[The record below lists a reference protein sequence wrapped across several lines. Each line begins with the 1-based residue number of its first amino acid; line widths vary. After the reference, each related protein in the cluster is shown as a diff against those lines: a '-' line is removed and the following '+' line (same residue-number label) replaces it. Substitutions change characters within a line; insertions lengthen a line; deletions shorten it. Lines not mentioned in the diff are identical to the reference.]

1 MIYLVLAIVASM
13 AVAVVMRLSE
23 KHISNN
29 ISMLA
34 SNYLMCSVLAGAY
47 AGVMQGGLSA
57 PQGLGFAVGLGLVS
71 GVFYLSS
78 FMLYQWN
85 IRVNGV
91 TLSALFMKMG
101 VIVSIL
107 TAICFFGEVPK
118 AIQVAGMLIACAAI
132 LVIHLEKGSSR
143 VTSGVG
149 LIALFVAGGL
159 TDAMSKVYEE
169 LGVASLKNGYLFFT
183 FVAAL
188 VLCACVCLYKRQH
201 MTAAD
206 FGFGLLIGIPNYFS
220 ARFLLYALSQVP
232 AVIAYPTYSVGSII
246 AVMLVSRVVF
256 GERLSRRQI
265 IALVMILSAL
275 VLLNI

>member
-1 MIYLVLAIVASM
+1 MIYLTLAIVSSM

-23 KHISNN
+23 KHIRNN

-34 SNYLMCSVLAGAY
+34 SNYLMCSVLAGLY
-47 AGVMQGGLSA
+47 AGGLWGSLA
-57 PQGLGFAVGLGLVS
+57 QPGTGFAAALGVVS
-71 GVFYLSS
+71 GAFYLLG
-78 FMLYQWN
+78 FMLYQWD
-85 IRVNGV
+85 IHVNGV

-107 TAICFFGEVPK
+107 TAVCFFGEVPG
-118 AIQVAGMLIACAAI
+118 ALQVAGMLIACAAI

-143 VTSGVG
+143 VKSGAG
-149 LIALFVAGGL
+149 LIALFIAGGL
-159 TDAMSKVYEE
+159 TDAMAKVYEE
-169 LGVASLKNGYLFFT
+169 LGVSALKNGYLLFT
-183 FVAAL
+183 FVSAF
-188 VLCACVCLYKRQH
+188 VLSVAICLYKKQGLKK
-201 MTAAD
+201 AD
-206 FGFGLLIGIPNYFS
+206 LGFGLLIGIPNYFS

-232 AVIAYPTYSVGSII
+232 AVIAYPTYSVGSIV

-265 IALVMILSAL
+265 IALVMILAAL

>member
-1 MIYLVLAIVASM
+1 MIYLILAIVSSM

-23 KHISNN
+23 KHIRNN

-34 SNYLMCSVLAGAY
+34 SNYLMCSVLAGLY
-47 AGVMQGGLSA
+47 AGGLWGSLA
-57 PQGLGFAVGLGLVS
+57 QPGPGFAAALGVVS
-71 GVFYLSS
+71 GAFYLLG
-78 FMLYQWN
+78 FMLYQWD

-107 TAICFFGEVPK
+107 TAVCFFGEVPG
-118 AIQVAGMLIACAAI
+118 ALQVAGMLIACAAI

-143 VTSGVG
+143 VKSGAG
-149 LIALFVAGGL
+149 LIALFIAGGL
-159 TDAMSKVYEE
+159 TDAMATVYEE
-169 LGVASLKNGYLFFT
+169 LGVASLTNGYLLFT
-183 FVAAL
+183 IVSAFVLSVAI
-188 VLCACVCLYKRQH
+188 CLYKKQGLEK
-201 MTAAD
+201 AD
-206 FGFGLLIGIPNYFS
+206 LGFGLLIGIPNYFS

-232 AVIAYPTYSVGSII
+232 AVIAYPTYSVGSIV

-265 IALVMILSAL
+265 IALVMILVAL
-275 VLLNI
+275 VLLNV

>member
-1 MIYLVLAIVASM
+1 MIYLILAIVSSM

-23 KHISNN
+23 KHIRNN

-34 SNYLMCSVLAGAY
+34 SNYLMCSVLAGLY
-47 AGVMQGGLSA
+47 AGGLWGSFA
-57 PQGLGFAVGLGLVS
+57 QEGIGFAAGLGLVS

-118 AIQVAGMLIACAAI
+118 ALQVAGMLIACAAI

-143 VTSGVG
+143 VKSGVG
-149 LIALFVAGGL
+149 LIALFIAGGL

-169 LGVASLKNGYLFFT
+169 LGVSSLKNGYLLFT
-183 FVAAL
+183 FVAAFA
-188 VLCACVCLYKRQH
+188 LCVAICLYKKQKVE
-201 MTAAD
+201 AAD
-206 FGFGLLIGIPNYFS
+206 IGFGLLIGIPNYFS

-246 AVMLVSRVVF
+246 AVMLVSRVIF
-256 GERLSRRQI
+256 RERLSRRQI

-275 VLLNI
+275 VLLNV

>member
-1 MIYLVLAIVASM
+1 MIYLTLAIVSSM

-23 KHISNN
+23 KHIRNN

-34 SNYLMCSVLAGAY
+34 SNYLMCSVLAGLY
-47 AGVMQGGLSA
+47 AGGLW
-57 PQGLGFAVGLGLVS
+57 GGFAQEGIGFAAGLGLVS
-71 GVFYLSS
+71 GAFYLFS
-78 FMLYQWN
+78 FMLYQWD

-107 TAICFFGEVPK
+107 TAVCFFGEVPG
-118 AIQVAGMLIACAAI
+118 ALQVAGMLIACAAI

-143 VTSGVG
+143 VKSGVG
-149 LIALFVAGGL
+149 LIALFIAGGL
-159 TDAMSKVYEE
+159 TDAMAKVYEE
-169 LGVASLKNGYLFFT
+169 LGVASLKNGYLLFT
-183 FVAAL
+183 FVSAF
-188 VLCACVCLYKRQH
+188 VLCVAICLYKKQGLEK
-201 MTAAD
+201 AD
-206 FGFGLLIGIPNYFS
+206 LGFGLLIGIPNYFS

-232 AVIAYPTYSVGSII
+232 AVIAYPTYSVGSIV
-246 AVMLVSRVVF
+246 AVMLVSRIVF

-265 IALVMILSAL
+265 IALVMILVAL

>member
-1 MIYLVLAIVASM
+1 MIYLTLAIVSSM

-34 SNYLMCSVLAGAY
+34 SNYLMCSVLAGLY
-47 AGVMQGGLSA
+47 AGGLWGSLA
-57 PQGLGFAVGLGLVS
+57 QPGTGFAAALGVVS
-71 GVFYLSS
+71 GAFYLLG
-78 FMLYQWN
+78 FMLYQWD

-107 TAICFFGEVPK
+107 TAVCFFGEVPG
-118 AIQVAGMLIACAAI
+118 ALQVAGMLIACAAI

-143 VTSGVG
+143 VKSGVG
-149 LIALFVAGGL
+149 LIALFIAGGL
-159 TDAMSKVYEE
+159 TDAMAKVYEE
-169 LGVASLKNGYLFFT
+169 LGVSALKNGYLLFT
-183 FVAAL
+183 FVSAF
-188 VLCACVCLYKRQH
+188 VLSVAICLYKKQGLKKV
-201 MTAAD
+201 D
-206 FGFGLLIGIPNYFS
+206 LGFGLLIGIPNYFS

-232 AVIAYPTYSVGSII
+232 AVIAYPTYSVGSIV

-265 IALVMILSAL
+265 IALVMILVAL
-275 VLLNI
+275 VLLNV

>member
-1 MIYLVLAIVASM
+1 MIYLTLAIVSSM

-34 SNYLMCSVLAGAY
+34 SNYLMCSVLAGLY
-47 AGVMQGGLSA
+47 AGGLWGSLA
-57 PQGLGFAVGLGLVS
+57 QPGTGFAAALGVVS
-71 GVFYLSS
+71 GAFYLLG
-78 FMLYQWN
+78 FMLYQWD

-107 TAICFFGEVPK
+107 TAVCFFGEVPG
-118 AIQVAGMLIACAAI
+118 ALQVAGMLIACAAI

-143 VTSGVG
+143 VKSGVG
-149 LIALFVAGGL
+149 LIALFIAGGL
-159 TDAMSKVYEE
+159 TDAMAKVYEE
-169 LGVASLKNGYLFFT
+169 LGVSALKNGYLLFT
-183 FVAAL
+183 FVSAF
-188 VLCACVCLYKRQH
+188 VLSVAICLYKKQGLKKV
-201 MTAAD
+201 D
-206 FGFGLLIGIPNYFS
+206 LGFGLLIGIPNYFS
-220 ARFLLYALSQVP
+220 ARFLLYSLSQVP
-232 AVIAYPTYSVGSII
+232 AVIAYPTYSVGSIV

-265 IALVMILSAL
+265 IALVMILVAL
-275 VLLNI
+275 VLLNV

>member
-1 MIYLVLAIVASM
+1 MIYLTLAIVSSM

-23 KHISNN
+23 KHIRNN

-34 SNYLMCSVLAGAY
+34 SNYLMCSVLAGLY
-47 AGVMQGGLSA
+47 AGGLW
-57 PQGLGFAVGLGLVS
+57 GGFAQEGIGFAAALGVVS
-71 GVFYLSS
+71 GAFYLLG
-78 FMLYQWN
+78 FMLYQWD

-107 TAICFFGEVPK
+107 TAVCFFGEVPG
-118 AIQVAGMLIACAAI
+118 ALQVAGMLIACAAI

-143 VTSGVG
+143 VKSGAG
-149 LIALFVAGGL
+149 LIALFIAGGL
-159 TDAMSKVYEE
+159 TDAMAKVYEE
-169 LGVASLKNGYLFFT
+169 LGVSALKNGYLLFT
-183 FVAAL
+183 FVSAF
-188 VLCACVCLYKRQH
+188 VLSVAICLYKKQGLKK
-201 MTAAD
+201 AD
-206 FGFGLLIGIPNYFS
+206 LGFGLLIGIPNYFS

-232 AVIAYPTYSVGSII
+232 AVIAYPTYSVGSIV

-265 IALVMILSAL
+265 IALVMILAAL

>member
-1 MIYLVLAIVASM
+1 MIYLILAILASM

-23 KHISNN
+23 KHIRNN

-34 SNYLMCSVLAGAY
+34 SNYLMCCVLAGAY
-47 AGVMQGGLSA
+47 ADVLRGSLAQAGI
-57 PQGLGFAVGLGLVS
+57 GFAVGLGLIS

-78 FMLYQWN
+78 FVLYQWN

-107 TAICFFGEVPK
+107 TAICFFHEVPK
-118 AIQVAGMLIACAAI
+118 GMQVAGMLLACAAI
-132 LVIHLEKGSSR
+132 VVIHFEKGNSR
-143 VTSGVG
+143 VASGVG

-183 FVAAL
+183 FVAAF
-188 VLCACVCLYKRQH
+188 VLCVGVCAYKRQRLC
-201 MTAAD
+201 AAD
-206 FGFGLLIGIPNYFS
+206 LGFGLLIGIPNYFS

-246 AVMLVSRVVF
+246 AVMLVSRVIF
-256 GERLSRRQI
+256 KERLSRRQI
-265 IALVMILSAL
+265 IALFMILAAL
-275 VLLNI
+275 VLLNV

>member
-1 MIYLVLAIVASM
+1 MIYLTLAIVSSM

-34 SNYLMCSVLAGAY
+34 SNYLMCSVLAGLY
-47 AGVMQGGLSA
+47 AGGLWGSLA
-57 PQGLGFAVGLGLVS
+57 QEGIGFAAGLGLVS

-118 AIQVAGMLIACAAI
+118 ALQVAGMLIACAAI

-143 VTSGVG
+143 VKSGVG
-149 LIALFVAGGL
+149 LIALFIAGGL

-169 LGVASLKNGYLFFT
+169 LGVSSLKNGYLLFT
-183 FVAAL
+183 FVAAF
-188 VLCACVCLYKRQH
+188 VLCVAICLYKKQKVE
-201 MTAAD
+201 AAD
-206 FGFGLLIGIPNYFS
+206 IGFGLLIGIPNYFS

-232 AVIAYPTYSVGSII
+232 AVIAYPTYSVGSIV

-265 IALVMILSAL
+265 IALVMILVAL
-275 VLLNI
+275 VLLNV

>member
-1 MIYLVLAIVASM
+1 MIYLTLAIVSSM

-23 KHISNN
+23 KRIRNN

-34 SNYLMCSVLAGAY
+34 SNYLMCSVLAGLY
-47 AGVMQGGLSA
+47 AGGLW
-57 PQGLGFAVGLGLVS
+57 GGFAQEGIGFAAGLGLVS

-118 AIQVAGMLIACAAI
+118 ALQVAGMLIACAAI

-143 VTSGVG
+143 VKSGVG
-149 LIALFVAGGL
+149 LIALFIAGGL

-169 LGVASLKNGYLFFT
+169 LGVSSLKNGYLLFT
-183 FVAAL
+183 FVAAF
-188 VLCACVCLYKRQH
+188 VLCVAICLYKKQKVE
-201 MTAAD
+201 AAD
-206 FGFGLLIGIPNYFS
+206 IGFGLLIGIPNYFS

-246 AVMLVSRVVF
+246 AVMLVSRVIF

-265 IALVMILSAL
+265 IALVMILAAL
-275 VLLNI
+275 VLLNV